1 MVTTT
6 MIMMINTTTMM
17 VAIAIVDGAVSV
29 SVGAVSVV
37 SGEVSLSV
45 LLLIVDRV
53 VVSLASNP
61 DDVFQMPSGGQ
72 IGSAP

>member
-1 MVTTT
+1 
-6 MIMMINTTTMM
+6 MM
-17 VAIAIVDGAVSV
+17 VAAIVIVDEAVSV

-53 VVSLASNP
+53 VVTLASNP
-61 DDVFQMPSGGQ
+61 DDILQMLSGG
-72 IGSAP
+72 